1 VSSLTED
8 EEEGEIQSQITEEDN
23 MILSEEETENTSDK
37 KQNQ

>member
-37 KQNQ
+37 KQKQ